1 MQDIDSLCVRV
12 MTARTTNPSLNHAFT
27 PPIGSVVRALGPR
40 APLPHGASTNGV
52 SRRRWPFGYRLSHN
66 RFRCRRPPPPS
77 YLPQFHL
84 FPKLDCVRVLADG
97 GHGDSVT
104 NTVSLHPLQVATYLD
119 MQQDKAANGYCTKFK
134 SIITS
139 RGNSRYFR

>member
-1 MQDIDSLCVRV
+1 MCTCNDSTNNQSIIKSCVHTSNRF
-12 MTARTTNPSLNHAFT
+12 RCS
-27 PPIGSVVRALGPR
+27 GPR
-40 APLPHGASTNGV
+40 TAGGGPPLPHGASTNGV